1 MIAID
6 VEINLKEIIIEKYK
20 EVLED
25 VLEHN
30 HTHYILKGG
39 RGSTKSSFMG
49 IAIPLL
55 IVNNPEC
62 HAACFR
68 KVGNTIKDSIWS
80 QIVWGINK
88 LGLED
93 YFHIPKTHS
102 APIVFKPTGQTII
115 FKGLD
120 DPTKAKSLK
129 MKFGYIGI
137 TWFEELDQ
145 FAGENELRTATQST
159 MRGGHKFWDFRT
171 FNPPI
176 STNNWANEYTDEAS
190 TRDDT
195 YVIHN
200 TYLDVPVDW
209 LGEQFIAEAEYLKDV
224 NPRAYEHEYMGKAIG
239 TGGNVFENVSDM
251 DMEKLIDGEPLWKTF
266 DYVYSGLDW
275 GFAADPNHLVKVYL
289 DSKRHDIYIF
299 AEYRSH
305 KKRNI
310 ELYEDLYEGDKPLM
324 GKNELLSYDIAEEKS
339 GADFKAYGAF
349 VKGAKKG
356 PESVRYGMQWLQGLA
371 HIYIDKRRCPH
382 TYKEFIRYEYERD
395 KDGNIISS
403 YPDKDNHA
411 IDAVRYALWQYCRR
425 KGN

>member
-1 MIAID
+1 MAIN
-6 VEINLKEIIIEKYK
+6 VEINLREIIIEKYK

-30 HTHYILKGG
+30 HTHYVLKGG
-39 RGSTKSSFMG
+39 RGTTKSTFAG

-55 IVNNPEC
+55 IINNPQC

-68 KVGNTIKDSIWS
+68 KVGNTIKDSIWA
-80 QIVWGINK
+80 QIVWGIHK

-93 YFHIPKTHS
+93 YFYIPKTYS
-102 APIVFKPTGQTII
+102 SPIVFKPTGQTIV

-120 DPTKAKSLK
+120 DPTKSKSLK

-145 FAGENELRTATQST
+145 FAGENELRTVTQST
-159 MRGGHKFWDFRT
+159 MRGGQKYWDFRT

-176 STNNWANEYTDEAS
+176 STNNWANEYADDAEL
-190 TRDDT
+190 RDDT
-195 YVIHN
+195 FVVHN
-200 TYLDVPVDW
+200 TYLDVPAEW
-209 LGEQFIAEAEYLKDV
+209 LGEQFIAEAEYLKKV

-239 TGGNVFENVSDM
+239 TGGNVFENVCDM
-251 DMEKLIDGEPLWKTF
+251 DMEKLIHGEPLWQTF
-266 DYVYSGLDW
+266 DNVYNGLDW
-275 GFAADPNHLVKVYL
+275 GFSVDPNHLVKVHL
-289 DSKRHDIYIF
+289 DTKRHDIYVF
-299 AEYRSH
+299 SEYRSQ

-310 ELYEDLYEGDKPLM
+310 EIYEDLYEGENPLM
-324 GKNELLSYDIAEEKS
+324 KKNELLSYDIAEEKS
-339 GADFKAYGAF
+339 GEDLKAYGAY

-382 TYKEFIRYEYERD
+382 TYKEFVKYEYERD
-395 KDGNIISS
+395 KDGNVISG

>member
-1 MIAID
+1 MEID
-6 VEINLKEIIIEKYK
+6 VEINLKESIIEKYK
-20 EVLED
+20 EVLKD
-25 VLEHN
+25 ILGHN
-30 HTHYILKGG
+30 HTHYILAGG
-39 RGSTKSSFMG
+39 RGSTKSSFVG
-49 IAIPLL
+49 IVIPLL
-55 IVNNPEC
+55 IVNNPQC

-102 APIVFKPTGQTII
+102 APIVFKPTGQMII

-120 DPTKAKSLK
+120 DPKKAKSLK

-145 FAGENELRTATQST
+145 FAGENEIRTATQST
-159 MRGGHKFWDFRT
+159 MRGGQKFWDFRT

-176 STNNWANEYTDEAS
+176 SSNNWANEYADDAEL
-190 TRDDT
+190 RDDT

-200 TYLDVPVDW
+200 TYLDVPTEW
-209 LGEQFIAEAEYLKDV
+209 LGEQFIEEAEYLKKV
-224 NPRAYEHEYMGKAIG
+224 NPRAYEHEYLGKAIG
-239 TGGNVFENVSDM
+239 TGGNVFDNVCDM

-266 DYVYSGLDW
+266 PNVYNGLDW

-289 DSKRHDIYIF
+289 DVKRHDIYIF

-305 KKRNI
+305 RKRNI
-310 ELYEDLYEGDKPLM
+310 ELYEDLYEGDNPIMSRK
-324 GKNELLSYDIAEEKS
+324 ELLSYDIAEEKS
-339 GADFKAYGAF
+339 GEDFKAYGAF

-382 TYKEFIRYEYERD
+382 TYREFVRYEYDRD
-395 KDGNIISS
+395 KDGNVISG

-411 IDAVRYALWQYCRR
+411 IDAVRYALWQHCRR